1 MSRKSDKE
9 KLFTEVEQLFAE
21 LDESKAPELAA
32 LDETARVQGW
42 SWAVDGDGLYTDC
55 SPEVYEVLGMPAGA
69 FLGQPFA
76 SFSVARDAIIL
87 MAEALQA
94 ENLPLDVTVT
104 FYDIEG
110 EPRQVILSVL
120 ESKGENGVTSGWRG
134 FARLADQEIVL
145 PSEEDT
151 KVIEEAE
158 TVEEE
163 VETKDEVEDHPS
175 TDALFEDLS
184 FEAPEPEYFVP
195 SESSPDQT
203 KELVLDEEADVD
215 PEENGL
221 ELSSEEPGFTYS
233 AVELT
238 DREED
243 VTDPEEGED
252 QALEAE
258 TDVEAS
264 ETKLEFVHQVG
275 TGQLEPE
282 EIDEQPAIEDSEEIE
297 TLSSKVPSFNPADAT
312 GPLVMPVEN
321 QEPVDDMNAFLDSLY
336 EEDDGSFIE
345 DAESALEIDELDSD
359 IGELVE
365 DISPTEAQD
374 IDEIPEETIIK
385 ADIKESEKP
394 IPSSLVTVE
403 EDPSEISVFEE
414 SQEAL
419 LPEVTP
425 EIQAWLDELD
435 QDETIVSEVVAGEV
449 LEENETVLAASMRM
463 PDGEGLLEII
473 DDDPNREWTDEDRLL
488 VAQVAD
494 QLSLALENANLFQ
507 QTQASLTLTD
517 QQARRLAQINQMSEA
532 LSRANELEEIL
543 TITAQFVDQIVPC
556 ERGRVALLDE
566 DDNSLH
572 VYDLHGEEGAAR
584 RTAAMPL
591 ETTMLGEAI
600 NGNRVIAITNMDQ
613 TIYTDA
619 QVWNTVGVN
628 SALTTPLFGGGKVI
642 GALSVGSREV
652 GAYSSREENLFLSV
666 SSILGSTIDNRRLF
680 TQIARRSTQ
689 LQTSAEVSR
698 SASSILDRQ
707 ELFNRVV
714 HLISDGFDL
723 YYAGI
728 FLVDKSG
735 DQTGEPGQ
743 WAVLMAGSGEP
754 GMAMVADG
762 HKLRL
767 GGDSMIG
774 TAIAH
779 AQARIAED
787 VTQEPAFFRNPHL
800 PETLSE
806 MALPL
811 ISRGEVLGAL
821 TIQSELEAAFSED
834 DITALQ
840 TLADQIANAIE
851 NASLFEQTQERA
863 EELAVLNEM
872 ARAFTQTLEVD
883 TVIQDVHRFTN
894 RLMDASNFYLA
905 LYHPERDEVH
915 FRLFYIEGERH
926 YPEQPRRRAENGITE
941 WIISNKQPLLLS
953 EHADAWL
960 AENNIEIRGEKADSW
975 LGVPMLRG
983 GQVIGV
989 IAVQNYTTPRFFG
1002 EHQLDLLTAVANQ
1015 AAIAIENARLFQQTR
1030 LRAQREQVLREIT
1043 SKVHGSADADSILR
1057 TAVREVS
1064 TALGRQAYIYLGD
1077 KDGEENEGEIDTSGS
1092 PEHVPPFDRSALG
1105 PEDDTNSLKS
1115 QNNEEQDA

>member
-32 LDETARVQGW
+32 LDENARVQGW
-42 SWAVDGDGLYTDC
+42 SWSVDGDGLYTDC
-55 SPEVYEVLGMPAGA
+55 SPEVYEVLGLPAGA
-69 FLGQPFA
+69 FIGQPFA
-76 SFSVARDAIIL
+76 SFSVARDAIIQ
-87 MAEALQA
+87 MAEALQT
-94 ENLPLDVTVT
+94 ESLPIDVSVI

-110 EPRQVILSVL
+110 DARDVILSVL
-120 ESKGENGVTSGWRG
+120 ESKGENGKTSGWRG
-134 FARLADQEIVL
+134 FARLADQEALL
-145 PSEEDT
+145 PSEAKTEEEPEGRE
-151 KVIEEAE
+151 EEAE
-158 TVEEE
+158 DTPEPEN
-163 VETKDEVEDHPS
+163 HPS

-184 FEAPEPEYFVP
+184 FEAPEPEYFSP
-195 SESSPDQT
+195 NENEPDQT
-203 KELVLDEEADVD
+203 KELVLDEETEA
-215 PEENGL
+215 EL
-221 ELSSEEPGFTYS
+221 EKAALDFTSEEPGFTYS
-233 AVELT
+233 AVEIT
-238 DREED
+238 EERD
-243 VTDPEEGED
+243 
-252 QALEAE
+252 
-258 TDVEAS
+258 
-264 ETKLEFVHQVG
+264 
-275 TGQLEPE
+275 
-282 EIDEQPAIEDSEEIE
+282 EEIE
-297 TLSSKVPSFNPADAT
+297 APGANIQEDEDSKLELVQQDESAEAELLEEEDASEQTGSVDEIESMSHKLPSFNPADAT
-312 GPLVMPVEN
+312 GPLTLPIDSE
-321 QEPVDDMNAFLDSLY
+321 EPVDDMNAFLDSLY
-336 EEDDGSFIE
+336 EDEDGSFVE
-345 DAESALEIDELDSD
+345 DDESTLEVDEFESD
-359 IGELVE
+359 LGELVE
-365 DISPTEAQD
+365 NLDPTQPSDIQED
-374 IDEIPEETIIK
+374 NEIPETDTENDG
-385 ADIKESEKP
+385 AA
-394 IPSSLVTVE
+394 IPSALVPVGENASELSLLQE
-403 EDPSEISVFEE
+403 GQED
-414 SQEAL
+414 A

-425 EIQAWLDELD
+425 EIQAWLDDLE
-435 QDETIVSEVVAGEV
+435 QNEPVVSEIVAGEE
-449 LEENETVLAASMRM
+449 LEENETILTASMRT

-488 VAQVAD
+488 VSQVAD
-494 QLSLALENANLFQ
+494 QLSLALENASLFQ

-532 LSRANELEEIL
+532 LSRTNELDEIL
-543 TITAQFVDQIVPC
+543 TITAQFIDQIVPSDRC
-556 ERGRVALLDE
+556 RVALLNQE
-566 DDNSLH
+566 DNSLQ
-572 VYDLHGEEGAAR
+572 VFDLRGDEGPAR
-584 RTAAMPL
+584 RTTAMPL

-600 NGNRVIAITNMDQ
+600 NNNRVVAITNMDQ

-619 QVWNTVGVN
+619 QVWNTVGIN

-642 GALSVGSREV
+642 GALSVGSRETEV
-652 GAYSSREENLFLSV
+652 YTSNEENLFLSV

-714 HLISDGFDL
+714 HLIADGFDL

-728 FLVDKSG
+728 FLVDKTG
-735 DQTGEPGQ
+735 EATGEPSQ

-754 GMAMVADG
+754 GIAMVSEG

-779 AQARIAED
+779 AQARIAEN
-787 VTQEPAFFRNPHL
+787 VTKEAAFFRNPHL

-821 TIQSELEAAFSED
+821 TIQSEAEAAFSED

-872 ARAFTQTLEVD
+872 ARAFTQTLDVD
-883 TVIQDVHRFTN
+883 TVIQDVYRFTN
-894 RLMDASNFYLA
+894 QLMDASNFYLA

-915 FRLFYIEGERH
+915 FRLFYINGERD
-926 YPEQPRRRAENGITE
+926 YPEIPRRRAENGITE
-941 WIISNKQPLLLS
+941 WIIRNKEHLLLS
-953 EHADAWL
+953 EHADTWL
-960 AENNIEIRGEKADSW
+960 AEHNIEIRGEKAESW

-983 GQVIGV
+983 GQAIGV

-1043 SKVHGSADADSILR
+1043 SKVHSSADADSILR

-1077 KDGEENEGEIDTSGS
+1077 KDGEEGKEADTIEP
-1092 PEHVPPFDRSALG
+1092 PEQEQAFDRSLLG
-1105 PEDDTNSLKS
+1105 PDDDTNSLKQS
-1115 QNNEEQDA
+1115 SEEDNA